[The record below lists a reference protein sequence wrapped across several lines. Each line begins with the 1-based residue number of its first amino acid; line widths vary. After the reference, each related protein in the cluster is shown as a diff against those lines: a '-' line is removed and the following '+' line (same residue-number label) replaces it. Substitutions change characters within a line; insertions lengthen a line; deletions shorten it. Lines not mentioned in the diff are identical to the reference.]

1 MVRDVREEGA
11 VFASLGWSLIDLR
24 FSKMEGFIESI
35 YRDRERE
42 TERDRD
48 RERQTEREGERHR
61 ERDTHTQRHRD
72 IERQRIRISWTDIIK
87 GTLKI
92 PS

>member
-35 YRDRERE
+35 YRDRERDR
-42 TERDRD
+42 ERQRQ
-48 RERQTEREGERHR
+48 RERQTETGRERGRDTQ
-61 ERDTHTQRHRD
+61 RDTHRD
-72 IERQRIRISWTDIIK
+72 TET
-87 GTLKI
+87 
-92 PS
+92 

>member
-61 ERDTHTQRHRD
+61 ERERHTHRD
-72 IERQRIRISWTDIIK
+72 TET
-87 GTLKI
+87 
-92 PS
+92 

>member
-1 MVRDVREEGA
+1 
-11 VFASLGWSLIDLR
+11 
-24 FSKMEGFIESI
+24 MEGFIESI
-35 YRDRERE
+35 YRDRER
-42 TERDRD
+42 DRQ
-48 RERQTEREGERHR
+48 RQAEREGERHT
-61 ERDTHTQRHRD
+61 ERYTQRHRD